1 MSQISVNHTDMNAIF
16 LHRQYHTGL
25 VAVILPCSYAGIKD
39 DHMGLGADILHCQYA
54 EISVNYIWVWV
65 QQFLIVIMQ
74 KSLLNFKHLGAAIL
88 YCQYAEISIYVK
100 GWTFSI
106 FRHNS
111 KHKVITNKE

>member
-25 VAVILPCSYAGIKD
+25 VSVILPCLYAGIKD

-54 EISVNYIWVWV
+54 EIS
-65 QQFLIVIMQ
+65 
-74 KSLLNFKHLGAAIL
+74 
-88 YCQYAEISIYVK
+88 IYVK
-100 GWTFSI
+100 GWTWSI

-111 KHKVITNKE
+111 NHKVITNKE